1 MIPVSA
7 ATSIPAIQNLPGVA
21 GGSGATSA
29 PGSSGGFSKLVGQF
43 VEQTNES
50 QLASDRSID
59 DLVKGKT
66 DNVQQV
72 VMAVAN
78 AEMSFQLFMEVRNK
92 LIDSY
97 NELMRMQF

>member
-1 MIPVSA
+1 MVE
-7 ATSIPAIQNLPGVA
+7 
-21 GGSGATSA
+21 
-29 PGSSGGFSKLVGQF
+29 QF
-43 VEQTNES
+43 VERTNES

-72 VMAVAN
+72 VLAVAN

-92 LIDSY
+92 LIESY

>member
-1 MIPVSA
+1 MTPIPAIS
-7 ATSIPAIQNLPGVA
+7 SIPAILNQPGV
-21 GGSGATSA
+21 SGAIST
-29 PGSSGGFSKLVGQF
+29 PGSSGGFSELVEQF
-43 VEQTNES
+43 VERTNES

-72 VMAVAN
+72 VLAVAN

>member
-1 MIPVSA
+1 MTPIPA
-7 ATSIPAIQNLPGVA
+7 IPSIPAIQNQPGV
-21 GGSGATSA
+21 SGAVNA
-29 PGSSGGFSKLVGQF
+29 PGSSGGFSELVEQF
-43 VEQTNES
+43 VERTNES

-72 VMAVAN
+72 VLAVAN

-92 LIDSY
+92 LIESY